1 MSAVKRHVR
10 GRIGREQI
18 VERAVVLADRGGIDA
33 LTIRR
38 LAEACGLSPMG
49 LYRHIRDRSE
59 LLDLVVERV
68 LVEIPA
74 PPSRG
79 SWQTRAR
86 RLFEGMRSVSLAH
99 PGVVALGVQ
108 RATPVRA
115 MARFT
120 EHALAIMEQAGFA
133 GDEAMMA
140 YDAMLMFTIG
150 SVLWQ
155 TPRTGAEREGLLQSA
170 TPSQMPHL
178 FAHATVL
185 GRRDPDAY
193 FEYGFAALLAGLDER
208 RKRRT
213 GAGTQT

>member
-1 MSAVKRHVR
+1 MRAR
-10 GRIGREQI
+10 GRIDRDLI
-18 VERAVVLADRGGIDA
+18 VERAVAIADREGIDA
-33 LTIRR
+33 LTMRR

-59 LLDLVVERV
+59 LLDLIVQRV
-68 LVEIPA
+68 LEEIPT

-79 SWQTRAR
+79 SWQGRAR

-108 RATPVRA
+108 RATPVPA

-120 EHALAIMEQAGFA
+120 EHALDIVTQAGFA
-133 GDEAMMA
+133 WREAMMV

-155 TPRTGAEREGLLQSA
+155 IPRTGAEREGLLRSA
-170 TPSQMPHL
+170 TPSEMPHL
-178 FAHATVL
+178 FDYASVL
-185 GRRDPDAY
+185 GSRDPDAY
-193 FEYGFAALLAGLDER
+193 FSYGFVALLAGLEKQGGR
-208 RKRRT
+208 RPRAR
-213 GAGTQT
+213 GA

>member
-1 MSAVKRHVR
+1 MPTVKGHVR

-18 VERAVVLADRGGIDA
+18 VGQAVVLADRGGIDA

-86 RLFEGMRSVSLAH
+86 RLFEGMRRVSLAH

-115 MARFT
+115 MAGFT
-120 EHALAIMEQAGFA
+120 DHALGIMGQAGFA

-155 TPRTGAEREGLLQSA
+155 IPRTGAEREGLLQSA

-178 FAHATVL
+178 FAHAAVL

-193 FEYGFAALLAGLDER
+193 FEYGFSALLAGLDER